1 MTVKELIG
9 MLEKVEDKE
18 AVVYLDNST
27 TLDNECDVAILER
40 DLSDDEYVVVLSNH

>member
-18 AVVYLDNST
+18 AVVYLDNSIT
-27 TLDNECDVAILER
+27 MNNECGVAILKR
-40 DLSDDEYVVVLSNH
+40 DLNDDECVVVLSNY